1 MNEKDYLHSVLDVFN
16 QFGFHRNQKYINEI
30 QPISDK
36 VKSNSYI
43 DLYILSQL
51 YFFRNSDAFYI

>member
-30 QPISDK
+30 QPISYK

-43 DLYILSQL
+43 DL
-51 YFFRNSDAFYI
+51 